1 MQVDAHAAARAV
13 PSGPDLPQARPG
25 LAGGTRDPDRNC
37 VSTPVVVP
45 IFHSRVLQKLIV
57 WPWFEPRWTRPGPGI
72 EWIAH
77 QECRPL
83 HHTEPPA
90 GAAREKL
97 AMSRPRSGS
106 PAARPPRFPQRRAEP
121 PISPPTYGLRST
133 SLTARRLTALTM
145 PSLCHLRHTRSL
157 ATSARMPRPAAA
169 HHQRATT
176 PPLRATLLLSPSVSA
191 VRSRAIPFLPVPAVA
206 WRGVVRHAA
215 QWGQITSLA
224 STPPVW
230 WMCSRIFGY
239 SFAVARA

>member
-1 MQVDAHAAARAV
+1 MLDAASPSNFVSQIV
-13 PSGPDLPQARPG
+13 PVLP
-25 LAGGTRDPDRNC
+25 
-37 VSTPVVVP
+37 ST
-45 IFHSRVLQKLIV
+45 
-57 WPWFEPRWTRPGPGI
+57 FEPRWTRPGI
-72 EWIAH
+72 ESVAH
-77 QECRPL
+77 RECRPL
-83 HHTEPPA
+83 PRTEPHA

-106 PAARPPRFPQRRAEP
+106 PAARPPRFPQRREES
-121 PISPPTYGLRST
+121 PISLPTSGLRST
-133 SLTARRLTALTM
+133 FLTARRLTALTM
-145 PSLCHLRHTRSL
+145 PSLCHLCHTRSL

-191 VRSRAIPFLPVPAVA
+191 VRSRAIPVLPVPAVA